1 MISWDSLLAK
11 KYDKNRYNCA
21 HFTIDAWK
29 LITGEDVSEAF
40 KGLLAPV
47 KDNKASMSL
56 RSGFKRLQEPVSPC
70 IVLFNS
76 KGKTPHVGVFYQGK
90 VFHLREQGAIYCPL
104 DVAMIGFK
112 QRRFYT
118 C

>member
-1 MISWDSLLAK
+1 MISWDTLLAK
-11 KYDKNRYNCA
+11 KYDKNTYNCA

-29 LITGEDVSEAF
+29 LLTGKDITEAF
-40 KGLLAPV
+40 KGLLAPL

-56 RSGFKRLQEPVSPC
+56 RSGFKRLQEPISPC
-70 IVLFNS
+70 IVLMNR
-76 KGKTPHVGVFYQGK
+76 KGNTPHVGVWYNGK
-90 VFHLREQGAIYCPL
+90 VLHLQESGAIYSPL
-104 DVAMIGFK
+104 SIAMLGFK